1 MSYNRTVKVLFESRD
16 GVLTIS
22 ASPQRL
28 YIEVLKEGNDYGLSK
43 FFIIKSRWEAALM
56 PSKLLEEV
64 GFISKEYAT
73 ELQERHEEFLDDLIS
88 YWEE

>member
-1 MSYNRTVKVLFESRD
+1 MSYIKTIKVLFESRD

-22 ASPQRL
+22 TSSQRL
-28 YIEVLKEGNDYGLSK
+28 YIEVLKEESNYGLAK

-64 GFISKEYAT
+64 AFISKTYAT